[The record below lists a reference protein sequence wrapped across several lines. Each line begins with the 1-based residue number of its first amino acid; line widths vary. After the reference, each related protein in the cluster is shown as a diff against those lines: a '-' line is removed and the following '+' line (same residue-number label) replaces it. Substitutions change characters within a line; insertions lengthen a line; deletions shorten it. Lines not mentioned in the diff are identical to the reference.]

1 MFKEATH
8 GLDSTLKELIKILE
22 IKLNKDIEYQ
32 DCSVEE
38 SIQKV
43 ASMLNV
49 QIQTERITFVTDLQ
63 VQNLHYPSAY
73 LESVLYN
80 LITNAIKY
88 RRRNVQTEIVIKTYI
103 EDLRVVLE
111 VCDNGLGIDLTRYGH
126 QIFKLNKVFHK
137 GFDSKGLGLFIL
149 KNQIETLGGKI
160 SVNSEPNQG
169 SAFKVVF

>member
-1 MFKEATH
+1 
-8 GLDSTLKELIKILE
+8 
-22 IKLNKDIEYQ
+22 
-32 DCSVEE
+32 
-38 SIQKV
+38 
-43 ASMLNV
+43 
-49 QIQTERITFVTDLQ
+49 
-63 VQNLHYPSAY
+63 
-73 LESVLYN
+73 
-80 LITNAIKY
+80 
-88 RRRNVQTEIVIKTYI
+88 
-103 EDLRVVLE
+103 VLE